1 MVAFKGKRYAEK
13 KDAGAALACRLQSHE
28 QAKLCRLASIGALR
42 WRLSRHGFSR
52 EFKVAFIGE
61 LRHTVAL
68 GTDIFGNI
76 QRLTTRLE
84 SVPGQARRAE
94 QRKHET
100 QMENAKIE
108 VKPFRG
114 GGAG

>member
-1 MVAFKGKRYAEK
+1 MA
-13 KDAGAALACRLQSHE
+13 
-28 QAKLCRLASIGALR
+28 
-42 WRLSRHGFSR
+42 SR

-61 LRHTVAL
+61 LRHTVAI

-76 QRLTTRLE
+76 QRLDNALR
-84 SVPGQARRAE
+84 SVPGQARACAE

-108 VKPFRG
+108 VRSPFRRRRSWLKNEA
-114 GGAG
+114 AGRTQYPAQHG